1 MDLFSLLF
9 FRLDS
14 YLLLIRKLYS
24 YIFRFFLP
32 DAPEGDDSDDEVETT
47 RRNKVSI

>member
-32 DAPEGDDSDDEVETT
+32 DTPDSDDGSGAPEPTKQ
-47 RRNKVSI
+47 NKVHI